1 MWAWYRPET
10 RMWKFSEDEMADGFV
25 LMGVGMTTVFAF
37 LSLLVGAMWA
47 QAAFF
52 RRFDIEITVDT
63 GASESRPERVDER
76 LQIAIALAAIDAH
89 RRRQGI

>member
-1 MWAWYRPET
+1 
-10 RMWKFSEDEMADGFV
+10 MADGFV

-52 RRFDIEITVDT
+52 RRFDIEITVDS
-63 GASESRPERVDER
+63 GRSEPRPQRVDEH
-76 LQIAIALAAIDAH
+76 LQIAIALAAIEAH

>member
-1 MWAWYRPET
+1 MKRCKEVWAWYRPET

-47 QAAFF
+47 QAAFS
-52 RRFDIEITVDT
+52 VDST
-63 GASESRPERVDER
+63 SRYGGHWRVGVSPD
-76 LQIAIALAAIDAH
+76 
-89 RRRQGI
+89 GG